1 MCCVCIFC
9 VDWSFR
15 RTRSYES
22 QPTPIL
28 GVAEM
33 CCAGRCVFLPQFLP
47 ATCAWVVLVGLVPIA
62 GEPTWPSVVPTMWLL
77 LPVSSLHPCQ
87 QGPTLPYCS
96 PLLHIR
102 WLTSHRASAGL
113 RGDHQCEH
121 GVPLPAAL
129 ELTGEADEV
138 GQAHPRVRSA
148 HFSWLTVQNTCLS
161 VIHRH
166 LSAFG
171 WYRDAAKAL
180 STCSLLSE

>member
-1 MCCVCIFC
+1 M
-9 VDWSFR
+9 SFR

-33 CCAGRCVFLPQFLP
+33 CCAGPCMFLPQFLRT
-47 ATCAWVVLVGLVPIA
+47 TCSWVVLVGLVPIA
-62 GEPTWPSVVPTMWLL
+62 GEPTWPSVVHTMWLL
-77 LPVSSLHPCQ
+77 LPVSSLHPC
-87 QGPTLPYCS
+87 LPYCS

-102 WLTSHRASAGL
+102 WLTSHCGSAGL
-113 RGDHQCEH
+113 CGDCRCER

-129 ELTGEADEV
+129 ELTGEAGEV

-166 LSAFG
+166 PSAFG
-171 WYRDAAKAL
+171 WYRDAVKAL
-180 STCSLLSE
+180 SALFAPI